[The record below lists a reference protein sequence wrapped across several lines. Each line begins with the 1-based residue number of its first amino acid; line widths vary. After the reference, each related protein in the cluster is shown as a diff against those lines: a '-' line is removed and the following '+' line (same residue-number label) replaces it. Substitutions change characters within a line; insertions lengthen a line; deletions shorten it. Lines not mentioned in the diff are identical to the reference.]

1 MRTELLSAIT
11 TAISTLTQFA
21 VSQELPWEQNGVP
34 LYRKNMKRIY
44 VSPDVLTQSALIP
57 TLDHAN
63 VLQNS
68 TVNQVFVSVDAKNNP
83 SQLPELIT
91 KILSCRDKTGVVNF
105 VTEADY
111 TQERSEDVLTLTFE
125 FRLNAITT

>member
-1 MRTELLSAIT
+1 MRTELLTAIT

-21 VSQELPWEQNGVP
+21 VSSELPWEQNGTP
-34 LYRKNMKRIY
+34 LYRKNMKRVY
-44 VSPDVLTQSALIP
+44 VGPDELTQSSLIP

-63 VLQNS
+63 VLQNT

-83 SQLPELIT
+83 TQLPELISQV
-91 KILSCRDKTGVVNF
+91 LSARDKTGIVNF

>member
-1 MRTELLSAIT
+1 MRTELLTAIT
-11 TAISTLTQFA
+11 QSISTLTQFA
-21 VSQELPWEQNGVP
+21 VSQELPWEQNGTP
-34 LYRKNMKRIY
+34 LYRKNMKRVY
-44 VSPDVLTQSALIP
+44 VGPDELTQSSLIP

-63 VLQNS
+63 VLQNT

-83 SQLPELIT
+83 TQLPELISQV
-91 KILSCRDKTGVVNF
+91 LSARDKTGIVNF

>member
-11 TAISTLTQFA
+11 TATSTLTQFA

-44 VSPDVLTQSALIP
+44 VSPDVLTQTAVIP

-91 KILSCRDKTGVVNF
+91 QILSCRDKTGVVNF
-105 VTEADY
+105 ITEADY